1 MGIRYPVEHPAEDG
15 GAVEKRG
22 VQASIT
28 LDSARVPATE
38 PPTPQPAPQPG
49 QDTSGGAPPSNVE

>member
-1 MGIRYPVEHPAEDG
+1 MGIRYPVEHPAEEG
-15 GAVEKRG
+15 GAAEKRG

-38 PPTPQPAPQPG
+38 PPTPQPDPQPS
-49 QDTSGGAPPSNVE
+49 QDKSGGAPPGSAE